1 MPKSVHAVHQSVE
14 NEFTSSL
21 RKYRVWWSKVLKAFW
36 RIFVNIHNP
45 SVRLLH
51 CFLVAW
57 CVEYFP
63 LYEPQH
69 INLRRHNRIDDV
81 TPTRK
86 SCQIKHTRIVSP
98 SSKQCILRT
107 ITANKLSGCF
117 NIDHFLR
124 YWAEKSRYQFMTSFV
139 VTMTSHRYV
148 NHVKSSKAY
157 I

>member
-1 MPKSVHAVHQSVE
+1 M
-14 NEFTSSL
+14 
-21 RKYRVWWSKVLKAFW
+21 LKAWF
-36 RIFVNIHNP
+36 RTLVNIYILSNM
-45 SVRLLH
+45 LLYR
-51 CFLVAW
+51 FLYA
-57 CVEYFP
+57 CSVEYFS

-69 INLRRHNRIDDV
+69 INLRRHTRIDDV

-148 NHVKSSKAY
+148 NHVKSSKTY